1 MSSALASDRPWRPWG
16 VKLRA
21 YLGDLPGTWLCG
33 SALATPTTT
42 FPGLSSHALQV
53 PPLAE
58 PTSSACTLTKQ
69 AIIPLLVAGFG
80 LLGDGMVEFN
90 VNTHEGFGVMT
101 FFQVPPLDL
110 AGAWKV
116 NITYDDG
123 QPGRVIRIAEEFSP
137 SYQAYSESF

>member
-1 MSSALASDRPWRPWG
+1 M
-16 VKLRA
+16 
-21 YLGDLPGTWLCG
+21 
-33 SALATPTTT
+33 
-42 FPGLSSHALQV
+42 
-53 PPLAE
+53 
-58 PTSSACTLTKQ
+58 TKQ